1 MLPTLFL
8 SCACISTCVAAKLRG
23 RQTSVSN
30 SSTTIRPN
38 AYGQPNTNA
47 TFDYVIVGGGTAGLA
62 IAARLTQNTSLSVA
76 VVEAG
81 GYYEETVGNISTIP
95 AYAAFNVG
103 TDPNDTNPIDWSFV
117 TEPQPVSKVHT
128 PIYRQMVSFHGRVQM
143 VVEYIIHVER
153 PWEVLRPGICKFM
166 FEQELEQPCLTLGR
180 VLRGAN
186 ADFCVH
192 QADISSVIPR

>member
-1 MLPTLFL
+1 MKCGPISPLPPLDQAFKDKVHRALHALPTAEKVITFNQTRLPGPAGTKEVMYLLPRREPAGGNNDSGQLDMLPTLFL
-8 SCACISTCVAAKLRG
+8 SCACISVCVAAKLHG

-117 TEPQPVSKVHT
+117 TEPQPVSKSS
-128 PIYRQMVSFHGRVQM
+128 Y
-143 VVEYIIHVER
+143 
-153 PWEVLRPGICKFM
+153 L
-166 FEQELEQPCLTLGR
+166 
-180 VLRGAN
+180 N
-186 ADFCVH
+186 A
-192 QADISSVIPR
+192 